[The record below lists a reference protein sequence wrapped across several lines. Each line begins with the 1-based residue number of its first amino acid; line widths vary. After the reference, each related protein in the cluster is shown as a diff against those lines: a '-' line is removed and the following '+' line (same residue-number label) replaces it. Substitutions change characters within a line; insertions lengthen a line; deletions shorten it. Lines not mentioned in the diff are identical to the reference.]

1 MISDCFFSD
10 RLYIFTKMD
19 RFSES
24 KGISHCS
31 IFEFEQSWY
40 DLLTEDEKLLI
51 EENSVSINFKKGET
65 VCKLGA
71 FASHIYFL
79 EEGLVKV
86 YLEEKKNILILT
98 LSTKNSLLGLSSLFD
113 GNNKFPYSITT
124 YMDSKVRMIDI
135 QVFRQ
140 LLKQNS
146 NFSYR
151 IINLLNESTAQIY
164 GRFFSLT
171 QKQLHGRLADILLC
185 LSNRIFR
192 ATAFD
197 LPLSRADLGDLT
209 GMSTESVIR
218 MMKEFKDDGL
228 IDMHC
233 KKIELLDINRLER
246 ISNFG

>member
-1 MISDCFFSD
+1 MNK
-10 RLYIFTKMD
+10 TT
-19 RFSES
+19 ET
-24 KGISHCS
+24 KGITQCS
-31 IFEFEQSWY
+31 IFDFNLSWY
-40 DLLTEDEKLLI
+40 ELLTEDEKQLI
-51 EENSVSINFKKGET
+51 DEHSVSIIFKKGET
-65 VCKLGA
+65 VCKRGA

-86 YLEEKKNILILT
+86 YLEERNKNLILT
-98 LSTKNSLLGLSSLFD
+98 LFTKNNLLGLSSVFE
-113 GNNKFPYSITT
+113 GNNKLPYSVST
-124 YMDSKVRMIDI
+124 YTDSRVRMIDI

-140 LLKQNS
+140 LLQQNS
-146 NFSYR
+146 EFSYR
-151 IINLLNESTAQIY
+151 IINLLNEKTSQIY

-185 LSNRIFR
+185 LSNRIFKSKS
-192 ATAFD
+192 FE

-233 KKIELLDINRLER
+233 KSIELLDIPRLER
-246 ISNFG
+246 ISEFG

>member
-1 MISDCFFSD
+1 MEQITETNEIN
-10 RLYIFTKMD
+10 R
-19 RFSES
+19 
-24 KGISHCS
+24 CS
-31 IFEFEQSWY
+31 IFEFNQSWY
-40 DLLTEDEKLLI
+40 ELLTESEQALLD
-51 EENSVSINFKKGET
+51 ENSVSINFKKGET

-86 YLEEKKNILILT
+86 YLEERNNNLILM
-98 LSTKNSLLGLSSLFD
+98 LATKNSLLGLAAIYD
-113 GNNKFPYSITT
+113 ANNKLPFSIST
-124 YMDSKVRMIDI
+124 YTVARIRMIDI

-140 LLKQNS
+140 ILKQNPL
-146 NFSYR
+146 FSYR

-171 QKQLHGRLADILLC
+171 KKQLHGRLADILLC
-185 LSNRIFR
+185 LANRIFK
-192 ATAFD
+192 TKSFD

-228 IDMHC
+228 IDMDC
-233 KKIELLDINRLER
+233 KKIELLDIMRLER
-246 ISNFG
+246 ISEFG

>member
-1 MISDCFFSD
+1 
-10 RLYIFTKMD
+10 MD
-19 RFSES
+19 QSSET

-31 IFEFEQSWY
+31 VFDFEQSWY
-40 DLLTEDEKLLI
+40 DLLTDSEKTLLD
-51 EENSVSINFKKGET
+51 ENSVSLSFKKGET

-86 YLEEKKNILILT
+86 YLEEKKSNLILT
-98 LSTKNSLLGLSSLFD
+98 LSTKNSLLGLTSLHD
-113 GNNKFPYSITT
+113 GNNKMPYSIAT
-124 YMDSKVRMIDI
+124 YTKSTVRMIDI
-135 QVFRQ
+135 QIFRQ

-146 NFSYR
+146 DFAYR

-185 LSNRIFR
+185 LSNRIFKS
-192 ATAFD
+192 TSFD

-218 MMKEFKDDGL
+218 MMRDFKDDGL
-228 IDMHC
+228 ISMDC
-233 KKIELLDINRLER
+233 KKIELLDVGRLER
-246 ISNFG
+246 ISEFG

>member
-1 MISDCFFSD
+1 MGQ
-10 RLYIFTKMD
+10 TT
-19 RFSES
+19 ET
-24 KGISHCS
+24 KGISQCS
-31 IFEFEQSWY
+31 IFEFDQSWY
-40 DLLTEDEKLLI
+40 ELLTDPEKALI
-51 EENSVSINFKKGET
+51 DENSVSISFKKGET

-86 YLEEKKNILILT
+86 YLEEKNNNLILM
-98 LSTKNSLLGLSSLFD
+98 LSTKNSLLGLPAIYDAS
-113 GNNKFPYSITT
+113 NKFPFSITT
-124 YMDSKVRMIDI
+124 YTDSRVRMIDI

-140 LLKQNS
+140 LLKQNPV
-146 NFSYR
+146 FSYR

-171 QKQLHGRLADILLC
+171 KKQLHGRLADILLC
-185 LSNRIFR
+185 LANRIFKSNS
-192 ATAFD
+192 FD

-218 MMKEFKDDGL
+218 MMKDFKDDGL
-228 IDMHC
+228 IRMDC

-246 ISNFG
+246 ISEFG

>member
-1 MISDCFFSD
+1 MN
-10 RLYIFTKMD
+10 RAT
-19 RFSES
+19 ET
-24 KGISHCS
+24 KGITQCS
-31 IFEFEQSWY
+31 IFDFNLSWY
-40 DLLTEDEKLLI
+40 ELLTEDEKLLI
-51 EENSVSINFKKGET
+51 DEHSVSINFKKGET
-65 VCKLGA
+65 VCKRGA

-86 YLEEKKNILILT
+86 YLEERNKNLILT
-98 LSTKNSLLGLSSLFD
+98 LFTKNNLLGLSSVFE
-113 GNNKFPYSITT
+113 GNNKLPYSVST
-124 YMDSKVRMIDI
+124 YTDSRVRMIDI

-146 NFSYR
+146 EFSYR
-151 IINLLNESTAQIY
+151 IINLLNEKTAQIY

-185 LSNRIFR
+185 LSNRIFKSSS
-192 ATAFD
+192 FE

-233 KKIELLDINRLER
+233 KSIELLDVARLER
-246 ISNFG
+246 ISEFG

>member
-1 MISDCFFSD
+1 MDQNIE
-10 RLYIFTKMD
+10 TK
-19 RFSES
+19 SL
-24 KGISHCS
+24 SHCS
-31 IFEFEQSWY
+31 AFDFEKSWY
-40 DLLTEDEKLLI
+40 DLLTEPEKSLI
-51 EENSVSINFKKGET
+51 DENSVGISFKKGET

-86 YLEEKKNILILT
+86 YLEEKNNNLILM
-98 LSTKNSLLGLSSLFD
+98 LSTKNNLLGLAAVYD
-113 GNNKFPYSITT
+113 GNNKMPYSIST
-124 YMDSKVRMIDI
+124 YTDSRLRMIDI
-135 QVFRQ
+135 QIFRQ

-146 NFSYR
+146 SFAYH
-151 IINLLNESTAQIY
+151 IINLLNEGTAQIY

-185 LSNRIFR
+185 LSNKIFKSR
-192 ATAFD
+192 SFD

-228 IDMHC
+228 IDMEC
-233 KKIELLDINRLER
+233 KKIELLDVARLER
-246 ISNFG
+246 ISEFG

>member
-1 MISDCFFSD
+1 
-10 RLYIFTKMD
+10 
-19 RFSES
+19 
-24 KGISHCS
+24 
-31 IFEFEQSWY
+31 
-40 DLLTEDEKLLI
+40 LLTDPEKALI
-51 EENSVSINFKKGET
+51 DENSVSINFKKGET

-86 YLEEKKNILILT
+86 YLEEKNNNLILM
-98 LSTKNSLLGLSSLFD
+98 LSTKNNLLGLTALFD
-113 GNNKFPYSITT
+113 GNNKMPYSIST
-124 YMDSKVRMIDI
+124 YTDSTIRIIDI

-146 NFSYR
+146 TFSYR

-171 QKQLHGRLADILLC
+171 KKQLHGRLADILLC
-185 LSNRIFR
+185 LANRIFKCNS
-192 ATAFD
+192 FD

-228 IDMHC
+228 IRMDC

-246 ISNFG
+246 ISEFG

>member
-1 MISDCFFSD
+1 MNQPI
-10 RLYIFTKMD
+10 
-19 RFSES
+19 ES

-31 IFEFEQSWY
+31 IFDFDQSWY
-40 DLLTEDEKLLI
+40 ELLTEDERILI
-51 EENSVSINFKKGET
+51 DEHSVSISFKKGET
-65 VCKLGA
+65 VCKRGA
-71 FASHIYFL
+71 FASHIFFL

-86 YLEEKKNILILT
+86 YLEERNKNLILM
-98 LSTKNSLLGLSSLFD
+98 LSTKNNLLGLSSIFD
-113 GNNKFPYSITT
+113 GNNKLPYSVST
-124 YMDSKVRMIDI
+124 YTDSRVRMIDI
-135 QVFRQ
+135 QIFRE

-146 NFSYR
+146 EFSYR
-151 IINLLNESTAQIY
+151 IINLLNEKTAQIY

-185 LSNRIFR
+185 LSNRIFKSKS
-192 ATAFD
+192 FE

-233 KKIELLDINRLER
+233 KSIELLDIARLER
-246 ISNFG
+246 ISEFG

>member
-1 MISDCFFSD
+1 MNK
-10 RLYIFTKMD
+10 TT
-19 RFSES
+19 ET
-24 KGISHCS
+24 KGITQCS
-31 IFEFEQSWY
+31 IFDFDLSWY
-40 DLLTEDEKLLI
+40 DLLTADEKLLI
-51 EENSVSINFKKGET
+51 DEHSVSINFKKGET
-65 VCKLGA
+65 VCKRGA

-86 YLEEKKNILILT
+86 YLEERNKNLILT
-98 LSTKNSLLGLSSLFD
+98 LFTKNNLLGLSSIFE
-113 GNNKFPYSITT
+113 GNNKLSYSVST
-124 YMDSKVRMIDI
+124 YTDSRVRMIDI

-140 LLKQNS
+140 LLQQNPD
-146 NFSYR
+146 FSYR
-151 IINLLNESTAQIY
+151 IINLLNEKTSQIY

-185 LSNRIFR
+185 LSNRIFKSKS
-192 ATAFD
+192 FE

-233 KKIELLDINRLER
+233 KSIELLDVARLER
-246 ISNFG
+246 ISEFG